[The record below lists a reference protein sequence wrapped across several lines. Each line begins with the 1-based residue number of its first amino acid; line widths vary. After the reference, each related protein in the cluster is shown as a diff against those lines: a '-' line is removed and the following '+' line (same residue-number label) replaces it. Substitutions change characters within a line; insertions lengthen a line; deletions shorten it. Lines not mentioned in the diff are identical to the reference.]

1 MKSYY
6 RTDFLF
12 SRSSFWLGFGSI
24 LGVFAPY
31 YTFNASKTEQK
42 ADSIAIESDFGT
54 IGRDLK
60 VSLNSYGNARKR

>member
-12 SRSSFWLGFGSI
+12 SKLSFWLGFGSI
-24 LGVFAPY
+24 LSLFAPY
-31 YTFNASKTEQK
+31 YTFNASETEQK
-42 ADSIAIESDFGT
+42 ADSFAIESDFGT
-54 IGRDLK
+54 IGKDLK